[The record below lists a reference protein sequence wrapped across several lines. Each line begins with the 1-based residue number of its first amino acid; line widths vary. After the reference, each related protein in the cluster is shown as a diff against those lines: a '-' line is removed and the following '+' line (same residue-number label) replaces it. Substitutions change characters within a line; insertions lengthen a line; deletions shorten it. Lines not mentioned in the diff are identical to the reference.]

1 MCHESLPLLSTKH
14 YLSVPKGF
22 RSILKWILQQWPSYQ
37 VSRAGTAPL
46 TTPGAS
52 SGRFCSV
59 WVMTWAIR
67 FHQISVSR
75 SALCVS
81 NWFPRFHGNMIN
93 RAITADGAYTFCSS
107 LRLHAVI
114 KVWSSS
120 AAKACSIALDGNH
133 QELSTS
139 NISTSSIYY
148 IISIYIFCNSNYKLV
163 STLPD
168 IKWMKSIQL
177 PWNLLE
183 NLGWVLGCGSILN
196 VRRSTWAHLRFVES
210 RNM

>member
-1 MCHESLPLLSTKH
+1 MCHESLPLLSTIH

-59 WVMTWAIR
+59 WVMTWATR
-67 FHQISVSR
+67 FHQISVPR
-75 SALCVS
+75 SALWVS

-93 RAITADGAYTFCSS
+93 RAIHSALHWGSMQWSKSGHPVLPRRVASPWMGITRNYQHPTYQHH
-107 LRLHAVI
+107 LRI
-114 KVWSSS
+114 
-120 AAKACSIALDGNH
+120 
-133 QELSTS
+133 
-139 NISTSSIYY
+139 Y

-163 STLPD
+163 WTLPD
-168 IKWMKSIQL
+168 IKRMKFIQL

-196 VRRSTWAHLRFVES
+196 VRRSTWAHLWFVEG